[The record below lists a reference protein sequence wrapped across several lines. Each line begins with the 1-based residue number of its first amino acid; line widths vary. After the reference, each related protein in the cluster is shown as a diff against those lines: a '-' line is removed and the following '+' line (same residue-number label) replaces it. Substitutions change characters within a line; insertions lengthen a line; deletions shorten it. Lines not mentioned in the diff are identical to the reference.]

1 MAVYVDSE
9 YIRWQGKVWCHLVA
23 DSTDELHAFADRL
36 GLRRQW
42 FQVRSTYPHY
52 DVTAAMQKKALRL
65 GARSADR
72 RTIVECGRRMREEL
86 RTAPRQASLP
96 LASMAR

>member
-1 MAVYVDSE
+1 MTVYVDSE
-9 YIRWQGKVWCHLVA
+9 YIPWQGKKWCHLVA
-23 DSTDELHAFADRL
+23 DSADELHAFASRL

-42 FQVRSTYPHY
+42 FQASSAYPHY
-52 DVTAAMQKKALRL
+52 DVTAAMQQKALRL

-86 RTAPRQASLP
+86 RLDSQQGLLP
-96 LASMAR
+96 LALLAR